1 MVALVRIKLDIIT
14 DRSWWALN
22 TPTYVQIRRGLNRGK
37 LKEVV
42 WDSNSDANEHKRSEV
57 LDINEEIER
66 VLTVCVVEEA

>member
-1 MVALVRIKLDIIT
+1 M
-14 DRSWWALN
+14 N